1 MNKHTLER
9 QNIASGSAW
18 EPLRGY
24 SRAVR
29 LGDSI
34 YVSGT
39 TAVDKKGE
47 VVGMGDPYKQTKYV
61 IRVIAQ
67 VLKSQNFKLTDVVR
81 TRLYVTDISKWE
93 EYARAHREAF
103 ENVRPA
109 SSIVQVSKLTD
120 PRLMIEM
127 EAEALRG
134 SEMLDS
140 VKIEYPEP

>member
-1 MNKHTLER
+1 MNKNSFER

-29 LGDSI
+29 LGDSLHI
-34 YVSGT
+34 SGT

-61 IRVIAQ
+61 IRIISQ
-67 VLKSQNFKLTDVVR
+67 VLRAQNFKLSDVYR
-81 TRLYVTDISKWE
+81 TRLFVTDISKWE

-103 ENVRPA
+103 ENIRPA

-120 PRLMIEM
+120 LRLMIEM
-127 EAEALRG
+127 EVEAQRGAEVL
-134 SEMLDS
+134 ES